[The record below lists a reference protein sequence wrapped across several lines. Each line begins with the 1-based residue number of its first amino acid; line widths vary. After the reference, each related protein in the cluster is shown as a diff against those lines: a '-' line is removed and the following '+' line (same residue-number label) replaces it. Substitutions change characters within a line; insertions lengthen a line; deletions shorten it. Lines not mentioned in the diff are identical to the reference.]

1 MIEIERKYIVNK
13 ELWNEVSKPTPI
25 KIQQSYLSS
34 DPNCI
39 VRVRLK
45 NEKAF
50 LTIKSK
56 TVGISRNEFEYEI
69 PYSDAQAMIQ
79 AIATKSIIKK
89 RYEIVYETHTWEVD
103 VFEGKLAG
111 LIIAEIELKH
121 ENESFPL
128 PIWIEKEVSDDPQ
141 YYNSNLIEQC

>member
-1 MIEIERKYIVNK
+1 MIEIERKFLVNK
-13 ELWNEVSKPTPI
+13 ELWNEVSKPTSI

-79 AIATKSIIKK
+79 AFATKSIIKK

-121 ENESFPL
+121 ENEDFPL
-128 PIWIEKEVSDDPQ
+128 PIWVEKEVSDDPQ
-141 YYNSNLIEQC
+141 YYNSNLIEQS